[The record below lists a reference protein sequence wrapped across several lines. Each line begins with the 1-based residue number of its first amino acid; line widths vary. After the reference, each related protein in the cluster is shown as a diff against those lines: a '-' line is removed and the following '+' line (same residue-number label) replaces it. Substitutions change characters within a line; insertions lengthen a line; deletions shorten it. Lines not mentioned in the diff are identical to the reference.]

1 MARGPTPSIHRIT
14 LAIPPISARVW
25 SRLVLHS
32 ARLGP
37 LAAGAIIGAA
47 AATGATATSISI
59 TEPPISETA
68 GNTIRRIA
76 RAFATTI
83 QMFSSASA
91 TATSR
96 PVPPTGWISAAVTD
110 SRSRDRIGL
119 VREIAQEI
127 VPATVQVIE
136 VVTDKA
142 RGIVPR
148 REAIVPKVAAIARP
162 KAVVPRMPAQRVLA
176 LKRAVPRAAAA
187 PRPRTAVVVAP

>member
-32 ARLGP
+32 ARLWP
-37 LAAGAIIGAA
+37 LAAGAFIGAA

-59 TEPPISETA
+59 TELPTSETP

-91 TATSR
+91 IAIWR
-96 PVPPTGWISAAVTD
+96 PAPPTGWIAAAATD

-127 VPATVQVIE
+127 VPATAQVIE
-136 VVTDKA
+136 AVTDKA

-148 REAIVPKVAAIARP
+148 RGAIVLKVVAIARP
-162 KAVVPRMPAQRVLA
+162 RVVVPRMPAQKVPA
-176 LKRAVPRAAAA
+176 LKRAVPRAA
-187 PRPRTAVVVAP
+187 VA